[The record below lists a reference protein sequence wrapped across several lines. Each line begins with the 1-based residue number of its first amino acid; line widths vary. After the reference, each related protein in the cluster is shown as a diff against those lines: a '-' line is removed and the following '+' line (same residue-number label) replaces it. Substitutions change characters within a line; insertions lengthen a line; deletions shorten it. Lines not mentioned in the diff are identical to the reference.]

1 MKNIFVGSLVGGIII
16 FITQFLSWGILNLHG
31 SAQQY
36 TPKQNEILAYL
47 NTQFDSSGGYFLP
60 NYPPGATMDEQS
72 KAMED
77 AAGKPWAQVYY
88 HKSMDTNMGVN
99 MVRNLVTNILMV
111 MLFCWIIS
119 GYTSNSFTKT
129 FLAAIF
135 IGLIVFM
142 HGAYTQHIWYESFD
156 LGAHLADYL
165 VSWGLAGIWL
175 GWFLN
180 RRRV

>member
-1 MKNIFVGSLVGGIII
+1 MKIFIGSLVGAIII
-16 FITQFLSWGILNLHG
+16 FVTQFLSWGLLNLHG

-47 NTQFDSSGGYFLP
+47 SSQLDSSSGYLLP
-60 NYPPGATMDEQS
+60 NTAPGASMDEQKKS
-72 KAMED
+72 MED
-77 AAGKPWAQVYY
+77 AIGKPWAQIYY
-88 HKSMDTNMGVN
+88 HKSLDSSMPINMAK
-99 MVRNLVTNILMV
+99 NLVTNIIMV

-119 GYTSNSFTKT
+119 GYNANSSTKT

-135 IGLIVFM
+135 TGLIVFF

-165 VSWGLAGIWL
+165 VSWGLVGLWL
-175 GWFLN
+175 GWWLN
-180 RRRV
+180 RGKQ